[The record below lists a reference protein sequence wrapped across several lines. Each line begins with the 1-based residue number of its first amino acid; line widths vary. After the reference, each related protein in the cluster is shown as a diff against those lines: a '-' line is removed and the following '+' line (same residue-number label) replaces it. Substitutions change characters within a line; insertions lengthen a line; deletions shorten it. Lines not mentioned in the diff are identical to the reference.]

1 MKIGGVKLSTKK
13 AEWPEVGDLVIASI
27 QKVTS
32 YGAYVFL
39 DEYEKEGLLH
49 ISEVS
54 SGWVRNIRSFIREG
68 QKTVLK
74 ILRVNPEKEHVDVSL
89 RRVTKRG
96 RREKLLAW
104 KKERKAE
111 GLLRSVSEKLNIPIE
126 EVQEKAGSL
135 IEAKY
140 GGLYWGLEK
149 TAREGPDVLLELGV
163 PKILATAIVE
173 IVKEKVKPPLVKIKG
188 TLELQSTKP
197 DGVVHIREALKRAQ
211 KIQKPSGTKVQV
223 YVVAPPKYRIE
234 VSAED
239 YKNAEK
245 VLEKA
250 TEAAIKSITK
260 AGGTGAFRRER

>member
-1 MKIGGVKLSTKK
+1 MSVKK

-32 YGAYVFL
+32 YGAYVLL
-39 DEYEKEGLLH
+39 DEYGKEGLLH

-54 SGWVRNIRSFIREG
+54 SGWVRNIRSFVREG

-74 ILRVNPEKEHVDVSL
+74 VLRVNPEKGHVDLSL

-111 GLLRSVSEKLNIPIE
+111 GLLRSVSEKLNIPVE
-126 EVQEKAGSL
+126 EIYEKAGSL
-135 IEAKY
+135 IEAKF
-140 GGLYWGLEK
+140 GGLYPGLEK

-163 PKILATAIVE
+163 PKDLAVVIAEV
-173 IVKEKVKPPLVKIKG
+173 VKEKIKLPLVKIKG
-188 TLELQSTKP
+188 TLELQCMKP
-197 DGVVHIREALKRAQ
+197 DGVVHIREALLNAQ
-211 KIQKPSGTKVQV
+211 KIGKSSGTKVRV

-239 YKNAEK
+239 YKAAERA
-245 VLEKA
+245 LEKA
-250 TEAAIKSITK
+250 TETAIKSITK
-260 AGGTGAFRRER
+260 AGGTGAFRRGK

>member
-1 MKIGGVKLSTKK
+1 MSAKK

-27 QKVTS
+27 QKVTN

-49 ISEVS
+49 ISEVA

-74 ILRVNPEKEHVDVSL
+74 VLRVDAEKGHVDLSL

-96 RREKLLAW
+96 RREKILAW
-104 KKERKAE
+104 KKERQAE
-111 GLLRSVSEKLNIPIE
+111 GLLRSVSEKLGIPVG
-126 EVQEKAGSL
+126 EVHGKAGSL
-135 IEAKY
+135 IEAKF
-140 GGLYWGLEK
+140 GELYKGLEK
-149 TAREGPDVLLELGV
+149 TAREGPDILLELGV
-163 PKILATAIVE
+163 PENLAVAIAE
-173 IVKEKVKPPLVKIKG
+173 IVKEKIKLPLVKIKG

-197 DGVVHIREALKRAQ
+197 NGVLHIREALQSAK
-211 KIQKPSGTKVQV
+211 KIEKSAGTKVRV

-234 VSAED
+234 VLAED
-239 YKNAEK
+239 YKKAEK

-250 TEAAIKSITK
+250 TETAIKTITK
-260 AGGTGAFRRER
+260 AGGTGVYRRGK